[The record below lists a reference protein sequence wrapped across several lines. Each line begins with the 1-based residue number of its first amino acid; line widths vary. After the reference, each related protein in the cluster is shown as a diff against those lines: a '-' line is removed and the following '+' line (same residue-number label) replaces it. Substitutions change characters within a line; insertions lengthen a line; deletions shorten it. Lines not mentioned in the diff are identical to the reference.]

1 MARRDWP
8 QNDTETEGRG
18 GCRAEKRDAGEV
30 LRAVFR
36 RYFRV
41 VPDRI
46 RAARIGSGR
55 PRR

>member
-8 QNDTETEGRG
+8 QNDTEIEGRG

-41 VPDRI
+41 VPGRI
-46 RAARIGSGR
+46 RVARIGSGR
-55 PRR
+55 ARR